1 MTTELTTHEK
11 GQLEQVHR
19 SKPTA
24 TPVVFSNDIEYME
37 DEKGRLNPVA
47 AIKPVD
53 LLRDETVTDIAAKVL
68 TLNSTMKSE
77 KEALFTMIYD
87 FLELSANEYD
97 TEYGGKKGNVGLPS
111 YDGKYK
117 VQIAVSDTI
126 VFDERLQIA
135 KNLIDEC
142 ISEWS
147 TGSAKEIM
155 ALINDAFQVDKEG
168 KVSTYRVMGLKRHN
182 FDHPKWLKA
191 MQAIQDAT
199 QTASTKEYL
208 RVYQRDEHGKYQQIP
223 LDFSKV

>member
-1 MTTELTTHEK
+1 MTNMTK
-11 GQLEQVHR
+11 Q
-19 SKPTA
+19 TA
-24 TPVVFSNDIEYME
+24 TPVTILNDIEYMT

-47 AIKPVD
+47 AIKPID

-68 TLNSTMKSE
+68 RLNGVMKAE
-77 KEALFTMIYD
+77 KEALFDLAYD
-87 FLELSANEYD
+87 FLALSANEYE
-97 TEYGGKKGNVGLPS
+97 TVYGGKKGNVSLQS
-111 YDGKYK
+111 YDGRYK
-117 VQIAVSDTI
+117 FQIAMQDKT

-147 TGSAKEIM
+147 TGSAVEIK
-155 ALINDAFQVDKEG
+155 ALVNDAFQVDKEG

-199 QTASTKEYL
+199 QVTSTKEYL

-223 LDFSKV
+223 LDLSKV

>member
-1 MTTELTTHEK
+1 MTNMTK
-11 GQLEQVHR
+11 Q
-19 SKPTA
+19 TA
-24 TPVVFSNDIEYME
+24 TPVTILNDIEYMT

-47 AIKPVD
+47 AIKPID

-68 TLNSTMKSE
+68 RLNGVMKAE
-77 KEALFTMIYD
+77 KETLFDLAYD
-87 FLELSANEYD
+87 FLALSANEYE
-97 TEYGGKKGNVGLPS
+97 TVYGGKKGNVSLQS
-111 YDGKYK
+111 YDGRYK
-117 VQIAVSDTI
+117 FQIAMQDKT

-147 TGSAKEIM
+147 TGSAVEIK
-155 ALINDAFQVDKEG
+155 ALVNDAFQVDKEG

-199 QTASTKEYL
+199 QVTSTKEYL
-208 RVYQRDEHGKYQQIP
+208 RVYQRDEHGKYVQIP

>member
-1 MTTELTTHEK
+1 MTNQT
-11 GQLEQVHR
+11 Q
-19 SKPTA
+19 TA
-24 TPVVFSNDIEYME
+24 TPVTILDDTEYMK
-37 DEKGRLNPVA
+37 DERGRLNPVA
-47 AIKPVD
+47 AIEPVD

-68 TLNSTMKSE
+68 RLNALMKSE
-77 KEALFTMIYD
+77 KEALFSLAYD
-87 FLELSANEYD
+87 FLELSANEYE
-97 TEYGGKKGNVGLPS
+97 TVYGGKKGNVSLQS

-117 VQIAVSDTI
+117 FQIAMQDKT

-147 TGSAKEIM
+147 TGSAVEIK
-155 ALINDAFQVDKEG
+155 ALVNDAFQVDKEG

-199 QTASTKEYL
+199 QVTSTKEYM
-208 RVYQRDEHGKYQQIP
+208 RVYQRDEHDKYIQIP

>member
-1 MTTELTTHEK
+1 MTNMTK
-11 GQLEQVHR
+11 Q
-19 SKPTA
+19 TA
-24 TPVVFSNDIEYME
+24 TPVTILNDIEYMT

-47 AIKPVD
+47 AIKPID

-68 TLNSTMKSE
+68 RLNGVMKAE
-77 KEALFTMIYD
+77 KEALFDLAYD
-87 FLELSANEYD
+87 FLALPANEYE
-97 TEYGGKKGNVGLPS
+97 TVYGGKKGNVSLQS
-111 YDGKYK
+111 YDGRYK
-117 VQIAVSDTI
+117 FQIAMQDKT

-147 TGSAKEIM
+147 TGSAVEIK
-155 ALINDAFQVDKEG
+155 ALVNDAFQVDKEG

-199 QTASTKEYL
+199 QVTSTKEYL
-208 RVYQRDEHGKYQQIP
+208 RVYQRDEHGKYVQIP

>member
-1 MTTELTTHEK
+1 MINMTKE
-11 GQLEQVHR
+11 
-19 SKPTA
+19 TA
-24 TPVVFSNDIEYME
+24 TPVTILNDTEYMT

-47 AIKPVD
+47 AIQPVD

-68 TLNSTMKSE
+68 RLNALMKSE
-77 KEALFTMIYD
+77 KEALFSLAYD
-87 FLELSANEYD
+87 FLELSANEYE
-97 TEYGGKKGNVGLPS
+97 TVYGGKKGNVSLHS

-117 VQIAVSDTI
+117 FQIAMQDKT

-142 ISEWS
+142 IGEWS
-147 TGSAKEIM
+147 AGSATEIK
-155 ALINDAFQVDKEG
+155 ALVNDAFQVDKEG

-199 QTASTKEYL
+199 QVTSTKEYM
-208 RVYQRDEHGKYQQIP
+208 RVYQRDEHGKYVQIP

>member
-1 MTTELTTHEK
+1 MSNM
-11 GQLEQVHR
+11 
-19 SKPTA
+19 SKETA
-24 TPVVFSNDIEYME
+24 TPVTILNDTEYMT

-47 AIKPVD
+47 AIQPVD

-68 TLNSTMKSE
+68 RLNALMKSE
-77 KEALFTMIYD
+77 KEALFSLAYD
-87 FLELSANEYD
+87 FLELSANEYE
-97 TEYGGKKGNVGLPS
+97 TVYGGKKGNVSLHS

-117 VQIAVSDTI
+117 FQIAMQDKT

-142 ISEWS
+142 IGEWS
-147 TGSAKEIM
+147 AGSATEIK
-155 ALINDAFQVDKEG
+155 ALVNDAFQVDKEG

-199 QTASTKEYL
+199 QVTSTKEYM
-208 RVYQRDEHGKYQQIP
+208 RVYQRDEHGKYVQIP

>member
-1 MTTELTTHEK
+1 MTNMTK
-11 GQLEQVHR
+11 Q
-19 SKPTA
+19 TA
-24 TPVVFSNDIEYME
+24 TPVTILNDIEYMT

-47 AIKPVD
+47 AIKPID

-68 TLNSTMKSE
+68 RLNGVMKAE
-77 KEALFTMIYD
+77 KEALFDLAYD
-87 FLELSANEYD
+87 FWALSANEYE
-97 TEYGGKKGNVGLPS
+97 TVYGGKKGNVSLQS
-111 YDGKYK
+111 YDGRYK
-117 VQIAVSDTI
+117 FQIAMQDKT

-147 TGSAKEIM
+147 TGSAVEIK
-155 ALINDAFQVDKEG
+155 ALVNDAFQVDKEG

-199 QTASTKEYL
+199 QVTSTKEYL

>member
-1 MTTELTTHEK
+1 MSNM
-11 GQLEQVHR
+11 
-19 SKPTA
+19 SKETA
-24 TPVVFSNDIEYME
+24 TPVTILNDTEYMT

-47 AIKPVD
+47 AIEPVD

-68 TLNSTMKSE
+68 RLNTLMKSE
-77 KEALFTMIYD
+77 KEALFGLAYD
-87 FLELSANEYD
+87 FLELSANEYE
-97 TEYGGKKGNVGLPS
+97 TVYGGKKGNVSLHS

-117 VQIAVSDTI
+117 FQIAMQDKT

-142 ISEWS
+142 IGEWS
-147 TGSAKEIM
+147 TGSAVEIK
-155 ALINDAFQVDKEG
+155 ALVNDAFQVDKEG

-199 QTASTKEYL
+199 QVTSTKEYL
-208 RVYQRDEHGKYQQIP
+208 RVYERDEHGKYQQIA

>member
-1 MTTELTTHEK
+1 MSNM
-11 GQLEQVHR
+11 
-19 SKPTA
+19 SKETA
-24 TPVVFSNDIEYME
+24 TPVTILNDTEYMT

-53 LLRDETVTDIAAKVL
+53 LLRDETVTDIAAKAL
-68 TLNSTMKSE
+68 RLNATMKAV
-77 KEALFTMIYD
+77 KETLFSLAYD
-87 FLELSANEYD
+87 FLALSANEYE
-97 TEYGGKKGNVGLPS
+97 TIYGGKKGNVSLQS
-111 YDGKYK
+111 YDGRYK
-117 VQIAVSDTI
+117 FQIAMQDKT

-147 TGSAKEIM
+147 TGSAVEIK
-155 ALINDAFQVDKEG
+155 ALVNDAFQVDKEG

-199 QTASTKEYL
+199 QVTSTKEYL
-208 RVYQRDEHGKYQQIP
+208 RVYERDEHGKYQQIA
-223 LDFSKV
+223 LDFNKI

>member
-1 MTTELTTHEK
+1 MSHM
-11 GQLEQVHR
+11 
-19 SKPTA
+19 SKETA
-24 TPVVFSNDIEYME
+24 TPVTILNDTEYMT

-47 AIKPVD
+47 AIKPID

-68 TLNSTMKSE
+68 RLNALMTAE
-77 KEALFTMIYD
+77 KEALFELIYD

-97 TEYGGKKGNVGLPS
+97 TKYGGEKGNVGLPS

-117 VQIAVSDTI
+117 VQIAMSDNI

-147 TGSAKEIM
+147 AGSATEIM
-155 ALINDAFQVDKEG
+155 TLVNDAFQVDKEG
-168 KVSTYRVMGLKRHN
+168 KVSTYRVLGLRRHD

-191 MQAIQDAT
+191 MAAIADAMQVT
-199 QTASTKEYL
+199 STKKYIRMYE
-208 RVYQRDEHGKYQQIP
+208 RDDKGKYIQIP

>member
-1 MTTELTTHEK
+1 MNNMTKL
-11 GQLEQVHR
+11 
-19 SKPTA
+19 TA
-24 TPVVFSNDIEYME
+24 TPVTILNDTEYMT
-37 DEKGRLNPVA
+37 DEQGRLNPVA

-53 LLRDETVTDIAAKVL
+53 LLRDETVTDIAAKAL
-68 TLNSTMKSE
+68 RLNATMKSV
-77 KEALFTMIYD
+77 KEDLFSLAYD
-87 FLELSANEYD
+87 FLALSANEYE
-97 TEYGGKKGNVGLPS
+97 TQYGGKKGNVSLQS
-111 YDGKYK
+111 YDGQYK
-117 VQIAVSDTI
+117 FQIAMQDKT

-147 TGSAKEIM
+147 TGSAVEIK
-155 ALINDAFQVDKEG
+155 ALVNDAFQVDKEG

-199 QTASTKEYL
+199 QVTSTKEYM
-208 RVYQRDEHGKYQQIP
+208 RVYQRDEHGKYHQIA

>member
-1 MTTELTTHEK
+1 MINMTKE
-11 GQLEQVHR
+11 
-19 SKPTA
+19 TA
-24 TPVVFSNDIEYME
+24 TPVTILNDTEYMS
-37 DEKGRLNPVA
+37 DEKGRLNPIA
-47 AIKPVD
+47 AIQPVD

-68 TLNSTMKSE
+68 RLNALMKSE
-77 KEALFTMIYD
+77 KEALFSLAYD
-87 FLELSANEYD
+87 FLELSANEYE
-97 TEYGGKKGNVGLPS
+97 TIYGGKKGNVSLHS

-117 VQIAVSDTI
+117 FQIAMQDKT

-142 ISEWS
+142 IGEWS
-147 TGSAKEIM
+147 AGSATEIK
-155 ALINDAFQVDKEG
+155 ALVNDAFQVDKEG

-199 QTASTKEYL
+199 QVTSTKEYM
-208 RVYQRDEHGKYQQIP
+208 RVYQRDEHSKYVQIP